1 MVEAMKNGGK
11 ERKQALSN
19 IKAALTNK
27 EIECRGKCEFNET
40 SEIEAVTKLAK
51 QVRESIETCPADRTE
66 TLAQLKGELAVY
78 EEFLPKQMD
87 ENEIRTTIEGVLA
100 ELGIATPSNKDK
112 GAIMKVLMPMVKGKA
127 DGKLVNTVL
136 GTYVNYPRLR
146 NTNVS

>member
-1 MVEAMKNGGK
+1 MLKEKVQKLMVEAMKEGNK

-51 QVRESIETCPADRTE
+51 QVRESIETCPSDRVE
-66 TLAQLKGELAVY
+66 TLTQLKAELAVY

-87 ENEIRTTIEGVLA
+87 EAEIRATIEGVLT
-100 ELGIATPSNKDK
+100 ELSITEPTNKDK
-112 GAIMKVLMPMVKGKA
+112 GRIMKELMPKVKGKA

-136 GTYVNYPRLR
+136 GTYLK
-146 NTNVS
+146 

>member
-1 MVEAMKNGGK
+1 MLKEKVQKLMVEAMKEGNK

-51 QVRESIETCPADRTE
+51 QVRESIETCPSDRAK
-66 TLAQLKGELAVY
+66 TLAQLKSELAVY

-87 ENEIRTTIEGVLA
+87 EDEIRATIEGVLT
-100 ELGIATPSNKDK
+100 ELSIKEPTNKDK
-112 GAIMKVLMPMVKGKA
+112 GRIMKELMPKVKGKPA
-127 DGKLVNTVL
+127 GKLVNTII
-136 GTYVNYPRLR
+136 GTYLK
-146 NTNVS
+146 